1 MVFNNDLLIITLS
14 HLNVS
19 IGHMWQSHILFLGY
33 YPIFALTPCQ
43 VLHLMSCD
51 VVTTSLGM
59 LTVLYAL
66 ALELCFEV
74 NSSLNAT

>member
-1 MVFNNDLLIITLS
+1 
-14 HLNVS
+14 
-19 IGHMWQSHILFLGY
+19 
-33 YPIFALTPCQ
+33 
-43 VLHLMSCD
+43 MSCD
-51 VVTTSLGM
+51 VVTTSLEM